1 MARTSRQCPQRQR
14 WLFVG
19 YATLEPIKPL
29 RPVSEFYG
37 PTEEKGNRDQMDR
50 RGKVVSADCH
60 IELIWLPPDL
70 FTAAAPER
78 LRDRMPYVDR
88 DERGRSVWVSKGG
101 AYFGL
106 VNGMGSAGREYVPG
120 EIHRSDRMAAQG
132 LYEDGQRGVRRL
144 TDPELR
150 VRDQELDGV
159 RGEVLY
165 GILGA
170 ANRLNDPEAAA
181 EVMRIYNS
189 WLAEF
194 CASNPDRFAGIAC
207 IPNHDVGAAVAEIE
221 RVTKRGIVRGLEIA
235 NTLDMKPLYHHH
247 WNPLWEAVD
256 ASGLPVHIHTI
267 GGRQPEPE
275 GLTQLEWRA
284 AFATFITG
292 FQLKMADKLM
302 EAIYGGVLERY
313 PGVRLVIGEA
323 GIGWIPYVLEH
334 MDLEWEDQFR
344 DLELKMK
351 PSEYWRRQCYATYQ
365 SDPIGI
371 RLIDVLGEDNVMWG
385 SDFPHPD
392 GVWPD
397 SQEFIAREMAGVEPR
412 VQRKVLWENA
422 ARLYGFP
429 AVRRAPVTEG
439 IDSEAG
445 G

>member
-1 MARTSRQCPQRQR
+1 
-14 WLFVG
+14 
-19 YATLEPIKPL
+19 
-29 RPVSEFYG
+29 
-37 PTEEKGNRDQMDR
+37 MDL

-60 IELIWLPPDL
+60 IDLIWLPPDL
-70 FTAAAPER
+70 FTAMAPER

-88 DERGRSVWVSKGG
+88 DEHGRSVWVSKGG

-189 WLAEF
+189 WLADF

-207 IPNHDVGAAVAEIE
+207 VPNHDVGAAVAEIE

-256 ASGLPVHIHTI
+256 GSGLPVHIHTI

-275 GLTQLEWRA
+275 GLTRLEWRA

-351 PSEYWRRQCYATYQ
+351 PSEYWRRQCHATYQ

-412 VQRKVLWENA
+412 IQRKVLWENA

-429 AVRRAPVTEG
+429 AVRRAPVTAG
-439 IDSEAG
+439 IESEAG
-445 G
+445 R